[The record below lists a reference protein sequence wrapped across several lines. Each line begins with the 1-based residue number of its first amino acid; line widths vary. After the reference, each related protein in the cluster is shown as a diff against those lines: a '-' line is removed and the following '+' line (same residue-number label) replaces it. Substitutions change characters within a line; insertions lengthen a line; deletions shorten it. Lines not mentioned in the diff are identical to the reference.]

1 MQKDGHAFRLNRQ
14 SKLDLG
20 LIFLMLAK
28 TARISNS
35 ADFAKATKS
44 GLRSTT
50 NSLVGYLH
58 LSNSNEVA
66 RCGLIINKSVGNS
79 VVRHSVARKIRHSIS
94 ANLTTLPT
102 GSLLVLR
109 ALPTATKN
117 NLQKE
122 TDEVIIKLLKK
133 AKERSSVTP

>member
-1 MQKDGHAFRLNRQ
+1 
-14 SKLDLG
+14 
-20 LIFLMLAK
+20 MLAK

-58 LSNSNEVA
+58 LSNSSQPA

-79 VVRHSVARKIRHSIS
+79 VVRHNVARKIRHIIA
-94 ANLTTLPT
+94 ANFTSLPK
-102 GSLLVLR
+102 GSLFVIR
-109 ALPTATKN
+109 ALPAANTADLKS
-117 NLQKE
+117 E
-122 TDEVIIKLLKK
+122 ATDLISKLVKK
-133 AKERSSVTP
+133 ADQRNVVQS

>member
-1 MQKDGHAFRLNRQ
+1 
-14 SKLDLG
+14 
-20 LIFLMLAK
+20 MLAK

-58 LSNSNEVA
+58 LSNSGQPA

-79 VVRHSVARKIRHSIS
+79 VVRHNVARKIRHIV
-94 ANLTTLPT
+94 ADNLNSLPA
-102 GSLLVLR
+102 GSLFVIR
-109 ALPTATKN
+109 ALPASNVADLKTEATE
-117 NLQKE
+117 L
-122 TDEVIIKLLKK
+122 ILKLLKK
-133 AKERSSVTP
+133 AEQKNVVQS

>member
-1 MQKDGHAFRLNRQ
+1 
-14 SKLDLG
+14 
-20 LIFLMLAK
+20 MLAK

-58 LSNSNEVA
+58 LSNSSQPA

-79 VVRHSVARKIRHSIS
+79 VVRHSVARKIRHIIA
-94 ANLTTLPT
+94 ANLTSLPA
-102 GSLLVLR
+102 GSLLVVR
-109 ALPTATKN
+109 ALPAAN
-117 NLQKE
+117 SSNLKIE
-122 TDEVIIKLLKK
+122 ADELISKLVKK
-133 AKERSSVTP
+133 AEQKSAVKP

>member
-1 MQKDGHAFRLNRQ
+1 
-14 SKLDLG
+14 
-20 LIFLMLAK
+20 MLAK

-58 LSNSNEVA
+58 LSNSEQPT

-79 VVRHSVARKIRHSIS
+79 VVRHNVARKIRHIVA
-94 ANLTTLPT
+94 ANLSSLPT
-102 GSLLVLR
+102 GSLLVIR
-109 ALPTATKN
+109 ALPASNAADLKSEATE
-117 NLQKE
+117 L
-122 TDEVIIKLLKK
+122 ISKLVKK
-133 AKERSSVTP
+133 AEQKNAVQS

>member
-1 MQKDGHAFRLNRQ
+1 
-14 SKLDLG
+14 
-20 LIFLMLAK
+20 MLAK

-58 LSNSNEVA
+58 LSNSSEPA

-79 VVRHSVARKIRHSIS
+79 VVRHHVARKIRHIIA
-94 ANLTTLPT
+94 ANLTSLPT
-102 GSLLVLR
+102 GSLFVIR
-109 ALPTATKN
+109 ALPASNTADLKSEATE
-117 NLQKE
+117 L
-122 TDEVIIKLLKK
+122 ISKLVKK
-133 AKERSSVTP
+133 AEQKNAVKS

>member
-1 MQKDGHAFRLNRQ
+1 
-14 SKLDLG
+14 
-20 LIFLMLAK
+20 MLAK

-44 GLRSTT
+44 GLRSTS

-58 LSNSNEVA
+58 LSNSGEA
-66 RCGLIINKSVGNS
+66 TRCGLIVNKSVGNS

-94 ANLTTLPT
+94 ANLKNLPT

-109 ALPTATKN
+109 ALPTANQK
-117 NLQKE
+117 NLQNE
-122 TDEVIIKLLKK
+122 TDEVIAKLLKK
-133 AKERSSVTP
+133 VKERNSVTP

>member
-1 MQKDGHAFRLNRQ
+1 
-14 SKLDLG
+14 
-20 LIFLMLAK
+20 MLAK

-58 LSNSNEVA
+58 LSNSGESA

-79 VVRHSVARKIRHSIS
+79 VVRHSVARKIRHII
-94 ANLTTLPT
+94 ADNLFSLPA

-109 ALPTATKN
+109 ALPAANSADLKNEATE
-117 NLQKE
+117 L
-122 TDEVIIKLLKK
+122 ISKLVKK
-133 AKERSSVTP
+133 AEQKNAVKS

>member
-1 MQKDGHAFRLNRQ
+1 
-14 SKLDLG
+14 
-20 LIFLMLAK
+20 MLAK

-58 LSNSNEVA
+58 LSNSGENA

-79 VVRHSVARKIRHSIS
+79 VIRHSVARKIRHII
-94 ANLTTLPT
+94 ADNLALLPA
-102 GSLLVLR
+102 GSLLVIR
-109 ALPTATKN
+109 ALPTSNTADLKLEAT
-117 NLQKE
+117 
-122 TDEVIIKLLKK
+122 EVISKLVKK
-133 AKERSSVTP
+133 AEQKAAVKS

>member
-1 MQKDGHAFRLNRQ
+1 
-14 SKLDLG
+14 
-20 LIFLMLAK
+20 MLAK

-58 LSNSNEVA
+58 LSNSDQNP

-79 VVRHSVARKIRHSIS
+79 VVRHNVARKIRHIIS
-94 ANLTTLPT
+94 ANLTSLPA
-102 GSLLVLR
+102 GSLLVVR
-109 ALPTATKN
+109 ALPASNTADLKA
-117 NLQKE
+117 E
-122 TDEVIIKLLKK
+122 TTELISKLVKK
-133 AKERSSVTP
+133 AEQKNPVKS

>member
-1 MQKDGHAFRLNRQ
+1 
-14 SKLDLG
+14 
-20 LIFLMLAK
+20 MLAK

-58 LSNSNEVA
+58 LSNSGETP

-79 VVRHSVARKIRHSIS
+79 VVRHNVARKIRHLV
-94 ANLTTLPT
+94 AENLADFPT
-102 GSLLVLR
+102 GSLFVIR
-109 ALPTATKN
+109 ALPAAKDVD
-117 NLQKE
+117 LKIE
-122 TDEVIIKLLKK
+122 TNELIIKLLKK
-133 AKERSSVTP
+133 AEQRSAVSS

>member
-1 MQKDGHAFRLNRQ
+1 
-14 SKLDLG
+14 
-20 LIFLMLAK
+20 MLAK

-58 LSNSNEVA
+58 LSNSSQPA

-79 VVRHSVARKIRHSIS
+79 VVRHSVARKIRHIIA
-94 ANLTTLPT
+94 ANLTSLPA
-102 GSLLVLR
+102 GSLLVVR
-109 ALPTATKN
+109 ALPAAN
-117 NLQKE
+117 SSNLKIE
-122 TDEVIIKLLKK
+122 ADELISKLVKK
-133 AKERSSVTP
+133 AEIKSAVKP

>member
-1 MQKDGHAFRLNRQ
+1 
-14 SKLDLG
+14 
-20 LIFLMLAK
+20 MLAK

-58 LSNSNEVA
+58 LSNSGEPA

-79 VVRHSVARKIRHSIS
+79 VVRHNVARKIRHIV
-94 ANLTTLPT
+94 ADNLSSLPA
-102 GSLLVLR
+102 GSLLVIR
-109 ALPTATKN
+109 ALPTSNAADLKSEAAE
-117 NLQKE
+117 L
-122 TDEVIIKLLKK
+122 IFKLAKK
-133 AKERSSVTP
+133 ANQKNTVTS

>member
-1 MQKDGHAFRLNRQ
+1 
-14 SKLDLG
+14 
-20 LIFLMLAK
+20 MLAK

-58 LSNSNEVA
+58 LSNSDQPT

-79 VVRHSVARKIRHSIS
+79 VVRHNVARKIRHIV
-94 ANLTTLPT
+94 ADNLGSLPT
-102 GSLLVLR
+102 GSLFVIR
-109 ALPTATKN
+109 ALPASNAADLKSEATE
-117 NLQKE
+117 L
-122 TDEVIIKLLKK
+122 ISKLVKK
-133 AKERSSVTP
+133 AEQKNVVKS

>member
-1 MQKDGHAFRLNRQ
+1 
-14 SKLDLG
+14 
-20 LIFLMLAK
+20 MLAK

-58 LSNSNEVA
+58 LSNSNEVP

-79 VVRHSVARKIRHSIS
+79 VVRHSVARKIRHIIA
-94 ANLTTLPT
+94 ANLTSLPI
-102 GSLLVLR
+102 GSLLVVR
-109 ALPTATKN
+109 ALPAANSSDLKIEAN
-117 NLQKE
+117 EL
-122 TDEVIIKLLKK
+122 ISKLVKK
-133 AKERSSVTP
+133 AEQKSAVKP

>member
-1 MQKDGHAFRLNRQ
+1 
-14 SKLDLG
+14 
-20 LIFLMLAK
+20 MLAK

-58 LSNSNEVA
+58 LSNSDQPA

-79 VVRHSVARKIRHSIS
+79 VVRHSVARKIRHLVA
-94 ANLTTLPT
+94 ANLTSLPA
-102 GSLLVLR
+102 GSLFVIR
-109 ALPTATKN
+109 ALPASNVADLKTEATD
-117 NLQKE
+117 L
-122 TDEVIIKLLKK
+122 ISKLAKK
-133 AKERSSVTP
+133 ADQKNTVKS

>member
-1 MQKDGHAFRLNRQ
+1 
-14 SKLDLG
+14 
-20 LIFLMLAK
+20 MLAK

-58 LSNSNEVA
+58 LSNSDQNP

-79 VVRHSVARKIRHSIS
+79 VVRHNVARKIRHIIS
-94 ANLTTLPT
+94 ANLISLPA
-102 GSLLVLR
+102 GSLLVVR
-109 ALPTATKN
+109 ALPASNTADLKS
-117 NLQKE
+117 E
-122 TDEVIIKLLKK
+122 TTELISKLVKK
-133 AKERSSVTP
+133 AEPKTAVKS

>member
-1 MQKDGHAFRLNRQ
+1 
-14 SKLDLG
+14 
-20 LIFLMLAK
+20 MLAK

-58 LSNSNEVA
+58 LSNSNEPA

-79 VVRHSVARKIRHSIS
+79 VVRHNVARKIRHLVA
-94 ANLTTLPT
+94 ANLTSLPA
-102 GSLLVLR
+102 GSLFVIR
-109 ALPTATKN
+109 ALPASNVADLKTEATD
-117 NLQKE
+117 L
-122 TDEVIIKLLKK
+122 ISKLAKK
-133 AKERSSVTP
+133 ADQKNAVKS

>member
-1 MQKDGHAFRLNRQ
+1 
-14 SKLDLG
+14 
-20 LIFLMLAK
+20 MLAK

-58 LSNSNEVA
+58 LSNSGEAA

-79 VVRHSVARKIRHSIS
+79 VVRHNVARKIRHIIA
-94 ANLTTLPT
+94 ANLTSFPT
-102 GSLLVLR
+102 GSLFVVR
-109 ALPTATKN
+109 ALPASNTADLKSEATE
-117 NLQKE
+117 L
-122 TDEVIIKLLKK
+122 ISKLVKK
-133 AKERSSVTP
+133 AEQKNAVKS